1 MARPEVTGKKLATRQ
16 AELPDHAGRV
26 PLRLL
31 TFKELKAL
39 KGVPYSR
46 TQIRR
51 LEHAGTFPMHVTLG
65 DGDGAYIAWVEAEID
80 DYIVEKMRARPAP
93 APSGERR
100 LAFPRASRPCH
111 QVPRTPHRSKVS
123 HQDTARLPS
132 CSPESQA
139 KRHRQ

>member
-51 LEHAGTFPMHVTLG
+51 LEQAGTFPMHVTLG

-93 APSGERR
+93 APSGEPTEV
-100 LAFPRASRPCH
+100 APSSTKTKSGKGHRPTT
-111 QVPRTPHRSKVS
+111 QSTDVEPVL
-123 HQDTARLPS
+123 DTF
-132 CSPESQA
+132 E
-139 KRHRQ
+139 